1 MKNLKEYLKMKQFI
15 LTSLCLM
22 MIGIIHHSSYAQN
35 PMGIV
40 PLSSDKYTVLDS
52 AKYKFSYVLTFVP
65 DSTKINSTLKNQLVL
80 LIGDHES
87 KFFVDVAP
95 QEYKRASGNV
105 FQLVE
110 SRGLAATEIFK
121 NFKTKKETI
130 TTNLRS
136 QVSIYEEEITALNWN
151 ITNESMV
158 ILSYTCKKATTTFLG
173 RQYEAWFTT
182 DIPINNGPWKLGGL
196 PGLIL
201 KAKDIQNYYIFEC
214 TSIESLKTKIPI
226 VKYDLKY
233 VSTTRKDLN
242 KLIKNLHERP
252 INTMTGMGYRV
263 LLKPDDRKDGRFP
276 YNPLERK

>member
-1 MKNLKEYLKMKQFI
+1 MKQFI
-15 LTSLCLM
+15 LNSLCLM
-22 MIGIIHHSSYAQN
+22 ILGIIHHSSYAQN

-52 AKYKFSYVLTFVP
+52 AKYKFSYDLTFVY

-80 LIGDHES
+80 LIGDNES
-87 KFFVDVAP
+87 KFFVDDAP
-95 QEYKRASGNV
+95 QIIKTASGTETV
-105 FQLVE
+105 IKLVE
-110 SRGLAATEIFK
+110 GRGLAATEIFK
-121 NFKTKKETI
+121 NFKTKKETL
-130 TTNLRS
+130 TTNLRRL
-136 QVSIYEEEITALNWN
+136 VSIYEEDIPVLNWN

-182 DIPINNGPWKLGGL
+182 DIPIDNGPWKLGGL

-201 KAKDIQNYYIFEC
+201 KANDIQNYYIFEC
-214 TSIESLKTKIPI
+214 TGIESLKKKIPI

-242 KLIKNLHERP
+242 KLIRNLHERP
-252 INTMTGMGYRV
+252 IEAMTSMGFHV
-263 LLKPDDRKDGRFP
+263 ILKPDDRKDHSSP

>member
-1 MKNLKEYLKMKQFI
+1 MKQFI
-15 LTSLCLM
+15 LNSLCF
-22 MIGIIHHSSYAQN
+22 MIIRIIHHSSYAQH
-35 PMGIV
+35 PLFIV

-52 AKYKFSYVLTFVP
+52 AKYKFSYDLTFVY

-80 LIGDHES
+80 LIGDNES
-87 KFFVDVAP
+87 KFFVDDAP
-95 QEYKRASGNV
+95 QYIKTATGMV
-105 FQLVE
+105 TVIKLVE

-130 TTNLRS
+130 ITNLRR
-136 QVSIYEEEITALNWN
+136 QESIYEEEIPALNWN

-182 DIPINNGPWKLGGL
+182 DIPINHGPWKLGGL

-201 KAKDIQNYYIFEC
+201 KANDIQNYYIFEC
-214 TSIESLKTKIPI
+214 TGIESLKTKIPI

-233 VSTTRKDLN
+233 VSVTRKDLN
-242 KLIKNLHERP
+242 KLIKNLHERQ
-252 INTMTGMGYRV
+252 ILTMTGMGFHV
-263 LLKPDDRKDGRFP
+263 LLGPDDNKDKRDP

>member
-1 MKNLKEYLKMKQFI
+1 MKKFI

-22 MIGIIHHSSYAQN
+22 MIGIIHYSSYAQH
-35 PMGIV
+35 PMFIV

-52 AKYKFSYVLTFVP
+52 AKYKFSYDLTFVY

-80 LIGDHES
+80 LIGDNES
-87 KFFVDVAP
+87 KFFVDDAP
-95 QEYKRASGNV
+95 QKIKTATGTV
-105 FQLVE
+105 TGIKLVE

-121 NFKTKKETI
+121 NFKTNKETI
-130 TTNLRS
+130 ITNLRMP
-136 QVSIYEEEITALNWN
+136 VSIYEEGIPALNWN

-201 KAKDIQNYYIFEC
+201 KANDVQNYYIFEC
-214 TSIESLKTKIPI
+214 TGIESLKKKIPI

-252 INTMTGMGYRV
+252 TEAMTSMGFNV
-263 LLKPDDRKDGRFP
+263 IHKPDKRKDYRDP

>member
-1 MKNLKEYLKMKQFI
+1 MKRFI

-22 MIGIIHHSSYAQN
+22 MIGIIHHSSYAQH
-35 PMGIV
+35 PMFIV
-40 PLSSDKYTVLDS
+40 PFPRDKYTVLDS
-52 AKYKFSYVLTFVP
+52 AKYKFSYDLTFVY

-80 LIGDHES
+80 LIGDQES
-87 KFFVDVAP
+87 KFFVDIAP
-95 QEYKRASGNV
+95 QEYKKASGNV
-105 FQLVE
+105 FQMVE

-130 TTNLRS
+130 ITNLRT
-136 QVSIYEEEITALNWN
+136 QVSIYDEEIPALNWN

-173 RQYEAWFTT
+173 RQYEAWFTP
-182 DIPINNGPWKLGGL
+182 DIPIDNGPWKLGGL

-201 KAKDIQNYYIFEC
+201 KANDVQNYYIFEC
-214 TSIESLKTKIPI
+214 TGIESLKTKIPI

-252 INTMTGMGYRV
+252 ILTMTDMGFHFLEDY
-263 LLKPDDRKDGRFP
+263 KDIRDP

>member
-1 MKNLKEYLKMKQFI
+1 MKKII
-15 LTSLCLM
+15 LTSFCLM
-22 MIGIIHHSSYAQN
+22 MIGIIHHSSYAQH
-35 PMGIV
+35 
-40 PLSSDKYTVLDS
+40 PLAILPLTGNKYTVLDS
-52 AKYKFSYVLTFVP
+52 AKYKFSYDLTFVY
-65 DSTKINSTLKNQLVL
+65 DSTKINSTLKNKLVL

-87 KFFVDVAP
+87 KFFLDDVLQVIKTATGTV
-95 QEYKRASGNV
+95 KA

-130 TTNLRS
+130 TTDLRI
-136 QVSIYEEEITALNWN
+136 QVPVYEEDIPELNWN

-173 RQYEAWFTT
+173 RQYEAWFTP

-201 KAKDIQNYYIFEC
+201 KANDVQNYYIFEC
-214 TSIESLKTKIPI
+214 TGIESLKKKIPI

-242 KLIKNLHERP
+242 KLIKNLHVRQ
-252 INTMTGMGYRV
+252 IQTMNSMGMHV
-263 LLKPDDRKDGRFP
+263 LLKPDDKNDYNSP

>member
-1 MKNLKEYLKMKQFI
+1 MKRFI
-15 LTSLCLM
+15 LNSLCLM
-22 MIGIIHHSSYAQN
+22 MIGIIHHSSYAQH
-35 PMGIV
+35 PMFIV
-40 PLSSDKYTVLDS
+40 PLLSDKYTVLDS
-52 AKYKFSYVLTFVP
+52 AKYKFSYDLTFVY

-80 LIGDHES
+80 LIGDNES
-87 KFFVDVAP
+87 KFFVDDAP
-95 QEYKRASGNV
+95 QKIKTATGTV
-105 FQLVE
+105 TGIKLVE

-130 TTNLRS
+130 ITNLS
-136 QVSIYEEEITALNWN
+136 MPVSIYEEEIPALNWN

-201 KAKDIQNYYIFEC
+201 KANDVQNYYIFEC
-214 TSIESLKTKIPI
+214 TGIESLKKKIPI

-252 INTMTGMGYRV
+252 TEAMTSMGFNV
-263 LLKPDDRKDGRFP
+263 IHKPDKRKDYRDP